1 MHSGDLT
8 ELGTVNL
15 TEVEREALIQVMQR
29 AKVGGDVNEYRDEGV
44 VVRVTCSALF
54 SCLFHC
60 INRAVIV
67 VVRLR

>member
-29 AKVGGDVNEYRDEGV
+29 AKVGGDVNEYRFVEG
-44 VVRVTCSALF
+44 
-54 SCLFHC
+54 
-60 INRAVIV
+60 
-67 VVRLR
+67 